1 MAFQTGETLELLSAG
16 RLAATPHFVN
26 STASTLSPACRA
38 ILAKHKANNPAW
50 KDVEAGTITRETL
63 ACFLQPNVDE
73 VVSSSGETF
82 GQFSR
87 RVRERHY

>member
-1 MAFQTGETLELLSAG
+1 M
-16 RLAATPHFVN
+16 LAE
-26 STASTLSPACRA
+26 
-38 ILAKHKANNPAW
+38 HKANNPAW

-82 GQFSR
+82 GQFSK